1 MKVYEIDGK
10 IYRLPNELTD
20 FQLQMYIH
28 LINWKWAHLTQES
41 GFFKNSPYD
50 ALLPDELKLQGYP
63 LYRPIKERFL

>member
-10 IYRLPNELTD
+10 VYRLPNELTD

-41 GFFKNSPYD
+41 GYFKHSPCEV
-50 ALLPDELKLQGYP
+50 LSQQMVST
-63 LYRPIKERFL
+63 PITEIDGDLI